1 MGVGKSMK
9 IFFEGMENQFIGGYG
24 PKIVTTP
31 MGPFRWDDNRQ
42 LWENVNNGMV
52 LSNISFQD
60 MMMMGYDSLSGDGSL
75 NSNACSRTTFRT
87 SPTRNIEYPSSY
99 EWVFTPSNTYV
110 TTNTCPF
117 IAYVNIEN
125 VSSTTLLGFAGLTI
139 SDFNFKYKTAF
150 GTDDPDGLTLY
161 ANLTLGLTGTNI
173 TINPGVTFGVDS
185 NGIGEGF
192 ETNFNVVAK
201 LNDPEKY
208 GLIRFDVNIYNKTTN
223 QLIHRA
229 GVTLNNMDVT
239 PNISGDLGNLLGIT
253 QSSITRWSS
262 TSGPQASSA
271 NGSPLNVD
279 EVAPY
284 IVTSLQS
291 VKVTG
296 NGPNLVGI
304 YYSVNDNTPV
314 ASPGGLTIAS
324 GDTLKLAGAFPKKIF
339 DIGTTQSAQGNIF
352 LRNTSPGQGNALL
365 AAITWSYE
373 YPAGRTMDIGFDE
386 EIGSVTPGSPWN
398 WVPESP

>member
-60 MMMMGYDSLSGDGSL
+60 MMMMGYDSLSGDS
-75 NSNACSRTTFRT
+75 SNGCSTTKFRT
-87 SPTRNIEYPSSY
+87 SPTRVINYPTTDS
-99 EWVFTPSNTYV
+99 WFFTPTNAYV

-125 VSSTTLLGFAGLTI
+125 VSTTPLLGFAGLTI
-139 SDFNFKYKTAF
+139 SDFNFKYKTTL
-150 GTDDPDGLTLY
+150 GPDDIDGLTLY
-161 ANLTLGLTGTNI
+161 ANLNLGLTGTNI
-173 TINPGVTFGVDS
+173 TINPGVTFGIDA
-185 NGIGEGF
+185 NGIGEGY
-192 ETNFNVVAK
+192 ETNFNVAVK

-223 QLIHRA
+223 KLIHRA
-229 GVTLNNMDVT
+229 GVTLNNMDVI
-239 PNISGDLGNLLGIT
+239 PDISGDLGNLVGLT
-253 QSSITRWSS
+253 QSSVTRWSS
-262 TSGPQASSA
+262 TSGPQSSLGNA
-271 NGSPLNVD
+271 SPLNVD
-279 EVAPY
+279 DVVPY
-284 IVTSLQS
+284 IVTSLQA

-304 YYSVNDNTPV
+304 YYSVNNNIAV
-314 ASPGGLTIAS
+314 ASPGGLTLAS
-324 GDTLKLAGAFPKKIF
+324 ADTLKLAGVFPKKIF
-339 DIGTTQSAQGNIF
+339 DLGITQYAQGNIF
-352 LRNTSPGQGNALL
+352 LRNTSPGAGNALL

-373 YPAGRTMDIGFDE
+373 YPAGRTMDIGSNA
-386 EIGSVTPGSPWN
+386 EIGSIIPGPPW
-398 WVPESP
+398 SSIS